1 MASRWRIND
10 AESFEASP
18 VTVFWT
24 VSPRISG
31 VLVNSMSSVWLEG
44 EFAPPTYTPEQ
55 LDELD
60 QLTEAWVK
68 DHERQAEA
76 AKTQPRTRHS

>member
-1 MASRWRIND
+1 VI
-10 AESFEASP
+10 EAH
-18 VTVFWT
+18 V
-24 VSPRISG
+24 IG
-31 VLVNSMSSVWLEG
+31 WLEG

-55 LDELD
+55 LDALD

-76 AKTQPRTRHS
+76 ATKRPRTRHS